1 MRYFISDIHIQH
13 RLMLRTRGYESFE
26 AMHDDIVKRWNSKVT
41 KGDTVYI
48 IGDVSF
54 GDYEQ
59 TKAVLDRLNGQKI
72 LIKGNHDRHNK
83 RKMRTSEFLKMGFKD
98 VMDEDI
104 IKIHDDKTG
113 QKVDFY
119 LKHYPYSWHP
129 LKEWWQ
135 RLRKKAVHRSYNQ
148 LYPKYTEMWHIH
160 GHHHGGDEVHD
171 NEINVSW
178 ETVGGVPV
186 CETKIL
192 EIRRKQLDKPRWM
205 RYIERIIGRTLTGAV
220 DYHEDY

>member
-41 KGDTVYI
+41 KSDTEYV

-54 GDYEQ
+54 GDYAQ

-83 RKMRTSEFLKMGFKD
+83 RKMRTPEFLKMGFKD

-113 QKVDFY
+113 QKVD
-119 LKHYPYSWHP
+119 LS
-129 LKEWWQ
+129 
-135 RLRKKAVHRSYNQ
+135 
-148 LYPKYTEMWHIH
+148 
-160 GHHHGGDEVHD
+160 
-171 NEINVSW
+171 
-178 ETVGGVPV
+178 
-186 CETKIL
+186 
-192 EIRRKQLDKPRWM
+192 
-205 RYIERIIGRTLTGAV
+205 
-220 DYHEDY
+220 

>member
-41 KGDTVYI
+41 KCDTVYI

-83 RKMRTSEFLKMGFKD
+83 RKMRT
-98 VMDEDI
+98 V
-104 IKIHDDKTG
+104 
-113 QKVDFY
+113 
-119 LKHYPYSWHP
+119 
-129 LKEWWQ
+129 
-135 RLRKKAVHRSYNQ
+135 
-148 LYPKYTEMWHIH
+148 
-160 GHHHGGDEVHD
+160 
-171 NEINVSW
+171 
-178 ETVGGVPV
+178 
-186 CETKIL
+186 
-192 EIRRKQLDKPRWM
+192 KQL
-205 RYIERIIGRTLTGAV
+205 
-220 DYHEDY
+220 